1 VQLEF
6 DLRAGCLIPSPSPDI
21 LVAGANKVPLHFF
34 RHRRARS
41 YILRLRHDGSVRITI
56 PRGGSRESA
65 REFARRKANWVAQEL
80 RKQQAQAIHP
90 RVWVEGTRILFR
102 GEFVTLTVQ
111 SHSLG
116 NVVQFVDQ
124 IVPLRDATSADL
136 RPLVERHLRKLASA
150 ELVLR
155 VGDLAADHGLAVGRV
170 TIRDQRTRWGSCST
184 GRNLTLNWRL
194 IHTPAFVSDYLI
206 LHELMHLREMNHSPR
221 FWKCVEQVCPAY
233 AEAEAWLKK
242 HDRVLR

>member
-1 VQLEF
+1 MQLEF
-6 DLRAGCLIPSPSPDI
+6 NFRAGCPTSSQNPDI
-21 LVAGANKVPLHFF
+21 LVVGSNKVPLHFF
-34 RHRRARS
+34 CHRRARS

-56 PRGGSRESA
+56 PRGGSRERA
-65 REFARRKANWVAQEL
+65 REFARRKTSWVAQEL

-90 RVWVEGTRILFR
+90 RVWLEGTRILFR
-102 GEFVTLTVQ
+102 GEFAALGVQ
-111 SHSLG
+111 SHSQG
-116 NVVQFVDQ
+116 RVVQFADQ
-124 IVPLRDATSADL
+124 IVPLKDTTSADL
-136 RPLVERHLRKLASA
+136 RPIVERHLRKLASE

-155 VGDLAADHGLAVGRV
+155 AGDLAAAHGLAVGRV
-170 TIRDQRTRWGSCST
+170 TVRDQRTRWGSCST
-184 GRNLTLNWRL
+184 GRNVTLNWRL

-221 FWKCVEQVCPAY
+221 FWRCVEQVCPAY